1 MKNSAALEALIDE
14 VLSPPPPRGRKAQP
28 LEISFRRE
36 LNEADVQALWDVP
49 EGGLESTT
57 RPLVKLR
64 YQHHYLARLLA
75 EGRSGADCALYT
87 GYDPSRISILKQDP
101 AFSELITYYKTQVDE
116 VYVNVHERLA
126 ALGLNSAEELMD
138 RLDVQ
143 PEKFTNR
150 ELMELSAL
158 GLDRAGFGPQSKVH
172 HTTGPVLT
180 PDVMARLKDELAKR
194 SLGQV
199 RTLTQGSGR
208 APDGGPIIDGTLA
221 PESSQARGEGEGS
234 DL

>member
-1 MKNSAALEALIDE
+1 LKNSAALEALIDE
-14 VLSPPPPRGRKAQP
+14 VLAPPPARGRKARP

-36 LNEADVQALWDVP
+36 LNEGDVQALWDVP
-49 EGGLESTT
+49 EGGLESTV

-75 EGRSGADCALYT
+75 EGRPNEECALCT
-87 GYDPSRISILKQDP
+87 GYDPARISVLKSDP
-101 AFSELITYYKTQVDE
+101 AFSELITYYKTQVQE
-116 VYVNVHERLA
+116 VYINVHERLA
-126 ALGLNSAEELMD
+126 ALGLNSVEELMD

-150 ELMELSAL
+150 ELMELGAL

-180 PDVMARLKDELAKR
+180 ADVMARLKDELAKR

-208 APDGGPIIDGTLA
+208 APDGGPIIEGTLA
-221 PESSQARGEGEGS
+221 TESEAEGSEGQGS